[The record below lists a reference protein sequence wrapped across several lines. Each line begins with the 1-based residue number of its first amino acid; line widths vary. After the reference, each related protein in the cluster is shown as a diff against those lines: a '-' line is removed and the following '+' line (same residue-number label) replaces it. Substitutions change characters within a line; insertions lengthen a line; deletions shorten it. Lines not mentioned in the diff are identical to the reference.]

1 MYEFGLLNWIILS
14 SYAVGSI
21 ILGFYLNRRVQTA
34 EHYYLG
40 DRSTPWWAIG
50 LSVMATYTSAFT
62 FLGAPAWAYTEGF
75 SVIFIHINY
84 PIAVFIV
91 ISVFIPFFYNSG
103 VASIFEYLERRFG
116 RSSRLV
122 MSSIFL
128 LGNIIYSGII
138 LYTTALV
145 IEFITGTDVVTAITV
160 VSVIAMTY
168 TLLGGISAV
177 IWTDVAQTII
187 LLSGA
192 AIVLFLLIIDLP
204 LPLSETLLSLKSDGR
219 LNPFEF
225 SLSPDKVATVWTGVI
240 AMSIYHVVVYGVNQM
255 MIQRTLVAKTIGDAK
270 KAYTMMGYAAFFI
283 FTLLFSLGIFLY
295 AFFEGASF
303 DNTNTIML
311 EFVKLAGVPGL
322 MGLIAVAIVAA
333 AMSSL
338 DSSLNS
344 MATVTNIDFYQQ
356 YFKKDASPQHL
367 LRAARVFTVMWGL
380 FVIGPAILFTAS
392 DGSVLE
398 TLSKIGSFFVGS
410 KLSMYFLGFYSKHT
424 TERGLLMGV
433 AAGFLTLLYVEYF
446 MNVAWPWY
454 CAIGGFVSV
463 TVGWISSIVIDG
475 FQSEYHVCTVRGQ
488 KKLFEENGLPLKQN
502 GWYIL
507 PGKVDSKS
515 YGLIIF
521 FFLCVLCLYIFY
533 QLI

>member
-1 MYEFGLLNWIILS
+1 
-14 SYAVGSI
+14 
-21 ILGFYLNRRVQTA
+21 
-34 EHYYLG
+34 
-40 DRSTPWWAIG
+40 
-50 LSVMATYTSAFT
+50 
-62 FLGAPAWAYTEGF
+62 
-75 SVIFIHINY
+75 
-84 PIAVFIV
+84 
-91 ISVFIPFFYNSG
+91 
-103 VASIFEYLERRFG
+103 
-116 RSSRLV
+116 
-122 MSSIFL
+122 
-128 LGNIIYSGII
+128 
-138 LYTTALV
+138 
-145 IEFITGTDVVTAITV
+145 
-160 VSVIAMTY
+160 
-168 TLLGGISAV
+168 
-177 IWTDVAQTII
+177 
-187 LLSGA
+187 
-192 AIVLFLLIIDLP
+192 
-204 LPLSETLLSLKSDGR
+204 
-219 LNPFEF
+219 
-225 SLSPDKVATVWTGVI
+225 
-240 AMSIYHVVVYGVNQM
+240 

-311 EFVKLAGVPGL
+311 EFVKLASVPGL

-356 YFKKDASPQHL
+356 YFKKDGSPQHY
-367 LRAARVFTVMWGL
+367 LRAARIFTVVWGL
-380 FVIGPAILFTAS
+380 FVIGPAILFTSS

-424 TERGLLMGV
+424 TERGLLLGV

-446 MNVAWPWY
+446 MNIAWPWY

-463 TVGWISSIVIDG
+463 TVGWISSIAIDG
-475 FQSEYHVCTVRGQ
+475 YQSQYHVCTVRGQ
-488 KKLFEENGLPLKQN
+488 RRLFEENGLPLKEN

-521 FFLCVLCLYIFY
+521 FFLCILCLYIFY
-533 QLI
+533 KLI